1 MGRCRMVTP
10 ESVRLPLSDGDF
22 ITVKKELNAGEGL
35 DLEAEPPPRTL
46 PVILAYLVGWSF
58 VGAGNEPIP
67 YSPMQSLDE
76 RRATLRNLDTAT
88 MDEIVEALAP
98 HLRANR
104 RAVEE
109 KKTTPAPAL
118 AS

>member
-1 MGRCRMVTP
+1 MGRSRIASSDIM
-10 ESVRLPLSDGDF
+10 RLSLSGGDF
-22 ITVKKELNAGEGL
+22 LTVKKELNAGEGL
-35 DLEAEPPPRTL
+35 DLEAEPVPRTL
-46 PVILAYLVGWSF
+46 AVILAYLVGWSF
-58 VGAGNEPIP
+58 VGADQQPIP
-67 YSPMQSLDE
+67 YSPMQSVDE

-109 KKTTPAPAL
+109 KKTTPEPVPV
-118 AS
+118 

>member
-1 MGRCRMVTP
+1 MLCHLA
-10 ESVRLPLSDGDF
+10 SSDDIRLPLPDGHF
-22 ITVKKELNAGEGL
+22 LTVKKELNAGEGMDL
-35 DLEAEPPPRTL
+35 DDSTGNRAIET
-46 PVILAYLVGWSF
+46 ILAYLVGWSF

-67 YSPMQSLDE
+67 YSPMQSVDE

-109 KKTTPAPAL
+109 KKTIPEPVTA
-118 AS
+118 

>member
-22 ITVKKELNAGEGL
+22 ITVKKALNAGEGL
-35 DLEAEPPPRTL
+35 DLEAEPVPRTL
-46 PVILAYLVGWSF
+46 AVILAYLVGWSF

-67 YSPMQSLDE
+67 YSPMQSVDE

-109 KKTTPAPAL
+109 KKTTPEAVL
-118 AS
+118 VS

>member
-1 MGRCRMVTP
+1 MVTP

-58 VGAGNEPIP
+58 VGPGNIPIP
-67 YSPMQSLDE
+67 YSLSQSAAE
-76 RRATLRNLDTAT
+76 RRDTLRSL
-88 MDEIVEALAP
+88 
-98 HLRANR
+98 
-104 RAVEE
+104 
-109 KKTTPAPAL
+109 
-118 AS
+118 

>member
-1 MGRCRMVTP
+1 MVTP

-98 HLRANR
+98 HVRANR

-109 KKTTPAPAL
+109 KKTIPEPAL
-118 AS
+118 A

>member
-35 DLEAEPPPRTL
+35 DLEAEPAPRTL

-67 YSPMQSLDE
+67 YSPMQSVDE
-76 RRATLRNLDTAT
+76 RRATLRALTLSR
-88 MDEIVEALAP
+88 MQEIVAVLEP
-98 HLRANR
+98 HVA
-104 RAVEE
+104 ATQKTVEE
-109 KKTTPAPAL
+109 KKTTPLVEAG
-118 AS
+118 S

>member
-1 MGRCRMVTP
+1 MVTP

-35 DLEAEPPPRTL
+35 DLEAEPAPRTL

-58 VGAGNEPIP
+58 VGADNTPIP
-67 YSPMQSLDE
+67 YSPMQSVDE

-98 HLRANR
+98 HVRANR
-104 RAVEE
+104 RSVEE
-109 KKTTPAPAL
+109 KKTIPEPVPV
-118 AS
+118 

>member
-10 ESVRLPLSDGDF
+10 ESVRLPLSEGDF

-35 DLEAEPPPRTL
+35 DLEAEPAPRTL

-58 VGAGNEPIP
+58 VGADNTPIP
-67 YSPMQSLDE
+67 YSPMQSVDE

-109 KKTTPAPAL
+109 KKTTPTPVL
-118 AS
+118 A